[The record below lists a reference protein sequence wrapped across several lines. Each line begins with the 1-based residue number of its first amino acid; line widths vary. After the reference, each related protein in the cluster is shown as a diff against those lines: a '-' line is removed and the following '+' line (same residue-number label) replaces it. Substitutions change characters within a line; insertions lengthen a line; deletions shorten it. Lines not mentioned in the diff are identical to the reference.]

1 MNPAEST
8 TNSTRTVPPSWRT
21 ADSEGYFLALLI
33 FAEASD
39 VHSCHVR
46 GTCGGGEEVWA
57 TLGQDGIQIARKN
70 SADAE
75 KLAVRTERPLTIGP
89 RLLSLTSQ
97 DPFSIHPLCQSSSSF
112 PRPPNRGRI
121 SCGNLSG
128 PKCHQATPLVRI
140 APQLRTV
147 LTSHVALKLVNRR
160 VLWSTNNIERHR
172 LARVAADAP
181 HFKVHVARVRRVTQ
195 CRRRLRWSLIAQ
207 HSVIP
212 RLTRQPISN
221 LAGLLGA
228 LGGHADCGAV
238 KALAG
243 LRGHA
248 TSSRRTRST
257 KSR

>member
-97 DPFSIHPLCQSSSSF
+97 DPFSIRYVSLRHRSPGHQTEGGSVAEILV
-112 PRPPNRGRI
+112 G
-121 SCGNLSG
+121 LS
-128 PKCHQATPLVRI
+128 ATK
-140 APQLRTV
+140 QLR
-147 LTSHVALKLVNRR
+147 LY
-160 VLWSTNNIERHR
+160 
-172 LARVAADAP
+172 
-181 HFKVHVARVRRVTQ
+181 
-195 CRRRLRWSLIAQ
+195 
-207 HSVIP
+207 
-212 RLTRQPISN
+212 
-221 LAGLLGA
+221 G
-228 LGGHADCGAV
+228 
-238 KALAG
+238 
-243 LRGHA
+243 
-248 TSSRRTRST
+248 
-257 KSR
+257 